1 MVHNAEAALSK
12 VCKDLDCEIA
22 NYTAAPVYASDHSRG
37 HHEWLIEFNREPSS
51 IDEFARQLDLALQTE
66 NSDYEAKRS
75 HGIFLDP
82 LTVVRGRK
90 GVFDKWLASTGKLG
104 GQRKVPRLSNSR
116 HPIDEILKFN
126 R

>member
-1 MVHNAEAALSK
+1 
-12 VCKDLDCEIA
+12 EIS

-37 HHEWLIEFNREPSS
+37 RHEWLIEFNREPES
-51 IDEFARQLDLALQTE
+51 IDEFARQLDLALQQE

-75 HGIFLDP
+75 HGIFLDR
-82 LTVVRGRK
+82 LTIVKGRK
-90 GVFDKWLASTGKLG
+90 GVFDKWLAATGKLG

-126 R
+126 